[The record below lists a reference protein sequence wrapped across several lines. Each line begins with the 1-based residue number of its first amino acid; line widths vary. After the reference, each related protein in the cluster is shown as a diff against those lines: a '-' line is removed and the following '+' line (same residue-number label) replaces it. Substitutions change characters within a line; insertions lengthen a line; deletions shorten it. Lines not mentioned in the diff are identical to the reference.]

1 MSQSKGKLTTSQG
14 GVSLLSATG
23 LAATCLRNRLG
34 SLHLHIHYL
43 RPALDEGKHAGARER
58 RRPAHK
64 VADSVD
70 RGLDGS
76 VNERSS
82 APAIVDGWEP
92 ELRPHEG
99 SLECRHLRGM
109 SEFMSARAAARVR
122 SALDRGSLT
131 MQALPNGESTR

>member
-14 GVSLLSATG
+14 GVSLLSATR

-34 SLHLHIHYL
+34 TLHFHIHYL

-82 APAIVDGWEP
+82 APAIVDGREP

-99 SLECRHLRGM
+99 SMECRHL
-109 SEFMSARAAARVR
+109 
-122 SALDRGSLT
+122 LT
-131 MQALPNGESTR
+131 EES